1 MATRSCVV
9 TGAAGGIGAAVV
21 DRLLTDGWAVVG
33 CDLRSDDAHPTTD
46 RYGFVP
52 GDVADP
58 ATHAAAADRAA
69 AFGELTGWVNCAG
82 YNILGAITEL
92 SEADLR
98 RGVEVDL
105 LGYFH
110 GTAEACRRFLVPPRP
125 RSAALVHIGSIQG
138 SVGFPGFAAYAMCKA
153 GIEGL
158 SRQVAAEYAGRGIRS
173 NVVAPGVI
181 TSPINDQL
189 AAGPPQAATV
199 HKALDELSP
208 LGRWGEPA
216 EVAHAVAFLLDP
228 ERAGYV
234 TGEVLGV
241 NGGALALARG
251 QRSPADD
258 QSG

>member
-1 MATRSCVV
+1 MALRSCVV
-9 TGAAGGIGAAVV
+9 TGAAGGIGSAVV
-21 DRLLTDGWAVVG
+21 DRLLADGWAVVG
-33 CDLRSDDAHPTTD
+33 CDQQPDQTHPTTTT
-46 RYGFVP
+46 YGFVP

-58 ATHAAAADRAA
+58 ATHAAAADRAMA
-69 AFGELTGWVNCAG
+69 LGPLTGWVNCAG
-82 YNILGAITEL
+82 YNILGAVTEV
-92 SEADLR
+92 SEAELR

-110 GTAEACRRFLVPPRP
+110 GTAVGCRRFLDLPAP
-125 RSAALVHIGSIQG
+125 RSAAVVHIGSIQG
-138 SVGFPGFAAYAMCKA
+138 ATGFPGFAAYAMCKA

-158 SRQVAAEYAGRGIRS
+158 SRQVAAEYASRGIRS

-181 TSPINDQL
+181 TSPINERL
-189 AAGPPQAATV
+189 AAGPPEVAAV
-199 HKALDELSP
+199 HDALDDLAP
-208 LGRWGEPA
+208 MGRWGEPA

-251 QRSPADD
+251 Q
-258 QSG
+258 